1 MARRV
6 DLNADLGEGCGDD
19 RALLR
24 IVTSANICAGLHAG
38 SPAIMAQTMAAARDA
53 GVGIGVHPGF
63 DDRANFGRTRMALST
78 FDLTAL
84 IGYQVGAAKAVAE
97 GLGTKLDHLKLHGA
111 LANMASE
118 DAALAKVCFE
128 AALAVDPGLKLVVLA
143 ATRQQEAA
151 EALGALWAGE
161 IFADRAYE
169 PDATLVDRS
178 RPGAVIHDSALA
190 ARRILAMLEADA
202 IIAEDGTR
210 IAARID
216 TICLHG
222 DTPEALGMARD
233 IREALHGAGITLA
246 QL

>member
-1 MARRV
+1 
-6 DLNADLGEGCGDD
+6 
-19 RALLR
+19 
-24 IVTSANICAGLHAG
+24 
-38 SPAIMAQTMAAARDA
+38 
-53 GVGIGVHPGF
+53 
-63 DDRANFGRTRMALST
+63 
-78 FDLTAL
+78 
-84 IGYQVGAAKAVAE
+84 
-97 GLGTKLDHLKLHGA
+97 
-111 LANMASE
+111 MASE

-233 IREALHGAGITLA
+233 LREALHGAGITLA